1 MRKATAVSVMFFL
14 LVWLSPH
21 IMGQVMSTQDVPLVP
36 TQEQGGGQ
44 VSPSFWIGAQAVQ
57 SFGYNLETGAFG
69 LRNHS
74 DDTWAS
80 FNFSFVD
87 SKYGDPKHIEFGGD
101 AQEWTGRIK
110 LCNYT
115 YRINSWTTTPE
126 VNLPSWIAEVQ
137 GKGFHIG
144 MFSQAGAY
152 IEPSSTTNNN
162 PSPTLSTANMV
173 LYFNNPN
180 ALDPDYY
187 AASDPSTAVSY
198 TGSGLAYM
206 GYEKK
211 KLFKTYLSIVSEGNV
226 NANFTNGN
234 NDGWAAALDAY
245 ITPFGEEVSKKQPL
259 APRIALNAV
268 KGVNY
273 AQNPFGFGVKAELP
287 IYFGKTYSLMPVA
300 AFQGKVEETTNTF
313 TWTSGGGLIFKF
325 SNAMF
330 VNDEWGE
337 LKTSPNTDFFNYT
350 YENSKILKYS
360 YVQLYGSYST
370 MNDLDMV
377 VKIEEPDGAAGF
389 DKNLGATVEVRLN
402 NVLQYNNAP
411 LGWSAIGRVSYEL
424 LNNTIIPYVRSYIDS
439 NSVFKLRTGAQI
451 GGIIPNTGF
460 ELAYTSRNLNQ
471 GATSTAATDQF
482 DKGRIEF
489 ITIIK
494 TDSGRIL
501 TPKRMS
507 DLNY

>member
-1 MRKATAVSVMFFL
+1 
-14 LVWLSPH
+14 
-21 IMGQVMSTQDVPLVP
+21 MSTQEVPLVP

-44 VSPSFWIGAQAVQ
+44 VNPSFWIGAQAVQ

-80 FNFSFVD
+80 FNFAFVD
-87 SKYGDPKHIEFGGD
+87 SKYGDPKHIEFSGD
-101 AQEWTGRIK
+101 PKGWTGRIR
-110 LCNYT
+110 LRNYT
-115 YRINSWTTTPE
+115 YRINSWTSTPE

-137 GKGFHIG
+137 GQGFHIG
-144 MFSQAGAY
+144 MFSQAGSY
-152 IEPSSTTNNN
+152 IEPTSATSNG
-162 PSPTLSTANMV
+162 PSPKLSTANMV

-180 ALDPDYY
+180 ALDADYY
-187 AASDPSTAVSY
+187 AALDPTTAVTY
-198 TGSGLAYM
+198 TGSGLVYF

-211 KLFKTYLSIVSEGNV
+211 NLFKAYLSVVSEGNV

-234 NDGWAAALDAY
+234 NDGWAGALDAY
-245 ITPFGEEVSKKQPL
+245 LTPFGEEASNKQPL
-259 APRIALNAV
+259 APRIAFNAV

-273 AQNPFGFGVKAELP
+273 TQNPLGFGLKAELP
-287 IYFGKTYSLMPVA
+287 IYLAKTYSLIPVA
-300 AFQGKVEETTNTF
+300 AFQGKLEETTNNF
-313 TWTSGGGLIFKF
+313 AWTTGGGLIFKF
-325 SNAMF
+325 SNAIF
-330 VNDEWGE
+330 VDDDWGE
-337 LKTSPNTDFFNYT
+337 LKTSPNTEFFNYT

-360 YVQLYGSYST
+360 YAQVYASYSET
-370 MNDLDMV
+370 NDLDIA

-389 DKNLGATVEVRLN
+389 DKNLGAMLEVRLN
-402 NVLQYNNAP
+402 NVLNYNNAP
-411 LGWSAIGRVSYEL
+411 LTWSAIGRLSYEL
-424 LNNTIIPYVRSYIDS
+424 MNNTVIPYIRSYLDS
-439 NSVFKLRTGAQI
+439 NSVLKLRTGAQI

-471 GATSTAATDQF
+471 GASSNAASDKF

-494 TDSGRIL
+494 TDSGRVL